1 MATLAAG
8 VPMNAMVSLA
18 VLAVAVLALAG
29 CTPSPAPSG
38 SPTDGAATAAATTPA
53 PGATTSAQPTN
64 PAETMTVAM
73 FFDNTVM
80 NPNAASCSAVF
91 PVERTVPASDDE
103 ATAALEQL
111 LAGPTPDEE
120 AEGYSSWFS
129 EDTAD
134 ALLGVRVEGDTAYVN
149 LADLRQVIPNAGTSC
164 GSGQFMAS
172 LNATTTNATGAA
184 KVLYAFDGDPAA
196 FWGFVQAGCGAF
208 NNDCDPAPFVDLGP

>member
-1 MATLAAG
+1 MKAIVRWAALAA
-8 VPMNAMVSLA
+8 AA
-18 VLAVAVLALAG
+18 LALAG
-29 CTPSPAPSG
+29 CTPSSAPSG
-38 SPTDGAATAAATTPA
+38 SPTETGSATAAPTTPA
-53 PGATTSAQPTN
+53 PGATTSAPPTS
-64 PAETMTVAM
+64 PAETMTVAV

-80 NPNAASCSAVF
+80 NPNAQNCSAVF
-91 PVERTVPASDDE
+91 VVERTVPASDDE
-103 ATAALEQL
+103 ATTALEQL

-129 EDTAD
+129 AATAD

-184 KVLYAFDGDPAA
+184 KVLYAFDGDPVA
-196 FWGFVQAGCGAF
+196 FWDFVQVGCGTF
-208 NNDCDPAPFVDLGP
+208 NDDCDPAPFAGLGP